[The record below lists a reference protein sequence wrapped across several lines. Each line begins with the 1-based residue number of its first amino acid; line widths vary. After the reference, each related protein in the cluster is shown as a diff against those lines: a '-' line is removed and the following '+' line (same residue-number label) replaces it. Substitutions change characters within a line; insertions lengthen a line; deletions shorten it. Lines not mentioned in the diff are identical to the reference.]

1 MSESRWQESVPNE
14 FAEWP
19 YLYAQCVESWKTPL
33 VSECCYSSKGKVFFR
48 TFGSRPSSISQ
59 SEFIIYK
66 LILRGAT
73 VGGLRPPKVLKNM
86 IWQCFPSELYEQVF
100 SDSELWIWSTTRTKA
115 EPGEGRRQPKLYA
128 GKLRRDSTRGNRLK
142 DKKTS
147 GSSIDFHKPL
157 TNVMDM
163 DVILRGL
170 RPASINRWTVLPYCS
185 RWLGIRPL
193 HHACTLAFLQTE
205 GTFIICYCKYGNA
218 KWK

>member
-1 MSESRWQESVPNE
+1 
-14 FAEWP
+14 
-19 YLYAQCVESWKTPL
+19 
-33 VSECCYSSKGKVFFR
+33 
-48 TFGSRPSSISQ
+48 
-59 SEFIIYK
+59 
-66 LILRGAT
+66 
-73 VGGLRPPKVLKNM
+73 M

-115 EPGEGRRQPKLYA
+115 EPDEGRRQPKLYA

-185 RWLGIRPL
+185 RWPYICFCVTPVLFTFSQDRRYICNLKSFLFFHVNKIEMILWWCLYHISCFMWVLRHYLSCLRRYVSHNLRPRL
-193 HHACTLAFLQTE
+193 
-205 GTFIICYCKYGNA
+205 IISRGDIMLRRTKDPNT
-218 KWK
+218 

>member
-1 MSESRWQESVPNE
+1 M
-14 FAEWP
+14 
-19 YLYAQCVESWKTPL
+19 
-33 VSECCYSSKGKVFFR
+33 
-48 TFGSRPSSISQ
+48 PSNLNSNP
-59 SEFIIYK
+59 
-66 LILRGAT
+66 
-73 VGGLRPPKVLKNM
+73 VGGLRPPKVLKNT
-86 IWQCFPSELYEQVF
+86 IWQCFPSELHEQVF

-115 EPGEGRRQPKLYA
+115 EPVEGRRQPKLYA

-185 RWLGIRPL
+185 RGLVILLLVSRLYSPPSL
-193 HHACTLAFLQTE
+193 RIE
-205 GTFIICYCKYGNA
+205 GTFVIWDHFCFSMLIK
-218 KWK
+218 